1 MLFNNEQVFM
11 KLKETTINGM
21 LVLCFAPMVAFYHK
35 MKVLF
40 TCGLPLLDG
49 TEESNYEHA
58 VMIGCLSTVL
68 CCVIYIMILI
78 HFNIKLMLFLL
89 SKITGKN
96 FNALNDIISRFIDVS
111 VIHFVISNIHLKFLK
126 CISHKNK
133 SEDKQI
139 YKDFAKK
146 TNIIIKSIE
155 HHRKLYENF
164 ILPI

>member
-1 MLFNNEQVFM
+1 M
-11 KLKETTINGM
+11 KIKETTINGM
-21 LVLCFAPMVAFYHK
+21 LALCFAPMVAFYHK

-40 TCGLPLLDG
+40 TGDLSLLDG
-49 TEESNYEHA
+49 TEESNYAHA
-58 VMIGCLSTVL
+58 VMIGCLSIVL

-96 FNALNDIISRFIDVS
+96 FNALNDVISRFIDVS

-133 SEDKQI
+133 SEDEHKI
-139 YKDFAKK
+139 YKDFARK

-155 HHRKLYENF
+155 RHRKLYENF

>member
-1 MLFNNEQVFM
+1 M

-21 LVLCFAPMVAFYHK
+21 LVLCFVPMMALYHK

-40 TCGLPLLDG
+40 TCDIPSLDG
-49 TEESNYEHA
+49 SEESNYSRA
-58 VMIGCLSTVL
+58 VMIGCLSVVL

-96 FNALNDIISRFIDVS
+96 FHALNDIISRFIDLRI
-111 VIHFVISNIHLKFLK
+111 IHFVISNMHLKFLRY
-126 CISHKNK
+126 ISQIEK
-133 SEDKQI
+133 SEDELNT